1 MFAGEYVS
9 ASFRDV
15 CSVIDDAVGAALQQ
29 PGLSALEAPDRLR
42 HVSATVASK
51 YLKWPDPAS
60 PVRSLPAEIRIIHV
74 QSGYP
79 AKTELMV
86 VTPPEVP
93 RADVRRFLDILSA
106 AVDRSL
112 GRRQAAPTMTGLA

>member
-9 ASFRDV
+9 ASFHDV
-15 CSVIDDAVGAALQQ
+15 CSVIDDAVRTALQE
-29 PGLSALEAPDRLR
+29 PSLAGLQAPDHLR
-42 HVSATVASK
+42 HISATVASK
-51 YLKWPDPAS
+51 YVKWPDPAS
-60 PVRSLPAEIRIIHV
+60 PARSFPAEIRIIHV
-74 QSGYP
+74 QSGLP

-93 RADVRRFLDILSA
+93 RGEARRFLEILSG

-112 GRRQAAPTMTGLA
+112 GRLIASSLR